1 MGTTGYHASQDWD
14 AAEDI
19 GINLV
24 LKNVHALQETL
35 APATPPAKKKPT
47 LQALGPGNVEC
58 TVEAGHR
65 GRHLWGR
72 SSPVSTG
79 ARKEK
84 LSSLNVPQGPSTDEA
99 SSYASWQRKDV

>member
-35 APATPPAKKKPT
+35 APAPPQKAHIAGTWPWERQVHCRSRTPGKTPVRQELPC
-47 LQALGPGNVEC
+47 E
-58 TVEAGHR
+58 HR
-65 GRHLWGR
+65 
-72 SSPVSTG
+72 SQ
-79 ARKEK
+79 KEK
-84 LSSLNVPQGPSTDEA
+84 LSSLNVLQGPSTDEA
-99 SSYASWQRKDV
+99 SSYAGWQRKDV